1 MIDDATMERL
11 FHPTDERRERRVRHI
26 SELMPALLAK
36 YAPAQQPA
44 PAVELEF
51 AAAHLTACVLS

>member
-36 YAPAQQPA
+36 YAPQPQPA
-44 PAVELEF
+44 PMPELEF
-51 AAAHLTACVLS
+51 SASRLTACALS